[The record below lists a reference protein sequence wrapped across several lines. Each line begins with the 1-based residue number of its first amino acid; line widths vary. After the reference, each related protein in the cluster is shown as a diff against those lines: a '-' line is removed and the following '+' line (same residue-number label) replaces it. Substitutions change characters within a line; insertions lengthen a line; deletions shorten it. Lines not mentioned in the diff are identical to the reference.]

1 MKWKKIGDILIIDD
15 NFDFGSYLDNGCDD
29 DFSSDGNQLSDSVF
43 EKIAKNHNVRSIIR
57 IEKIDGEKREPT
69 VDLLYGNDTNTVHK
83 ENGCLFNLDLSK
95 VMWAKGNNNE
105 RLRIAKLVG
114 SGETVVD
121 MFAGIGYFSIPIGV
135 HSDAKQIYSIEINPN
150 SYRFL
155 KNNIELNK
163 INKKAGYDRMVPI
176 LGDCREEAPKYS
188 ADRVLMGYV
197 KTTHHYL
204 KPAMECV
211 RDGGIIHYHETV
223 PLKLIE
229 TRPYERVKKAAWQCG
244 EREVEVLNIQ
254 HIKRYAPGVEHIV
267 LDARIY

>member
-1 MKWKKIGDILIIDD
+1 MRWKKIGDILVVDD
-15 NFDFGSYLDNGCDD
+15 NLDLDMNDENYLKR
-29 DFSSDGNQLSDSVF
+29 FASEHKV
-43 EKIAKNHNVRSIIR
+43 KSIIKVKR
-57 IEKIDGEKREPT
+57 IEGQKREPT
-69 VDLLYGNDTNTVHK
+69 IEILYGNETETVHK

-114 SGETVVD
+114 KGETVVD

-135 HSDAKQIYSIEINPN
+135 HSQADHIYSIEINPN
-150 SYRFL
+150 SYHFL
-155 KNNIELNK
+155 KNNITLNK
-163 INKKAGYDRMVPI
+163 INKKAGYDRLVPI
-176 LGDCREEAPKYS
+176 LGDCAIEAPKYS

-197 KTTHHYL
+197 KTTHHFL

-211 RDGGIIHYHETV
+211 KDGGIIHYHETV

-229 TRPYERVKKAAWQCG
+229 TRPYERVKKVAYECG

-254 HIKRYAPGVEHIV
+254 KIKRYAPGVEHIV
-267 LDARIY
+267 LDARIN

>member
-1 MKWKKIGDILIIDD
+1 MKWKKIGDILIVD
-15 NFDFGSYLDNGCDD
+15 NKFDE
-29 DFSSDGNQLSDSVF
+29 DSADSL
-43 EKIAKNHNVRSIIR
+43 ESIASGHKVKSIIKVT
-57 IEKIDGEKREPT
+57 KIDGQKREPT
-69 VDLLYGNDTNTVHK
+69 IELLYGEETETVHK

-105 RLRIAKLVG
+105 RLRIAKLVNE
-114 SGETVVD
+114 GETVVD

-135 HSDAKQIYSIEINPN
+135 HSKAKEIYSIEINPN
-150 SYRFL
+150 SHHFL
-155 KNNIELNK
+155 SNNIELNR
-163 INKKAGYDRMVPI
+163 INEKTGYDRMIPI
-176 LGDCREEAPKYS
+176 LGDCAIEAPKYS

-197 KTTHHYL
+197 KTTHHFL

-211 RDGGIIHYHETV
+211 KDGGIIHYHETV

-229 TRPYERVKKAAWQCG
+229 TRPYERMKKAAWECG

-254 HIKRYAPGVEHIV
+254 NIKRYAPGVEHVV